1 MKQEEIDEIMKD
13 LQPQAPINEYL
24 IEGKGYYSGMTTDPS
39 FFGLQ
44 MSDVIVGYGYIEVK
58 CTEDELTTILEK
70 LYQDETYFKV
80 IGVHKAN

>member
-1 MKQEEIDEIMKD
+1 MTQEEINEMMEG
-13 LQPQAPINEYL
+13 LQPQAELNEYL

-44 MSDVIVGYGYIEVK
+44 MSDINIGYGYIEVK

-70 LYQDETYFKV
+70 LYKDETYFKV

>member
-1 MKQEEIDEIMKD
+1 MTQKEIVEMMEG
-13 LQPQAPINEYL
+13 LQPQAELNEYI

-44 MSDVIVGYGYIEVK
+44 MSDINIGYGYIEVK

-70 LYQDETYFKV
+70 LYKDETYFKV